1 MMSMKCL
8 LNRVHLAAVSHTLD
22 GLEGRGVGLHR
33 ERQAGARG
41 FAIDDHRATAAL
53 AGAAADVSAGEAEV
67 FAQEIAEKPARRDCG
82 LPRFTVDDDGYG
94 KLLFGCNGHVEP
106 LPRPAGYFLRRGQ
119 PRGSSP
125 PAALRW
131 HRPHVAI
138 REQR

>member
-22 GLEGRGVGLHR
+22 GFDGRCVGLHR
-33 ERQAGARG
+33 ERQAGAHRFG
-41 FAIDDHRATAAL
+41 LDEHRATAAL
-53 AGAAADVSAGEAEV
+53 AGAAADVTAGEAEV
-67 FAQEIAEKPARRDCG
+67 FTQEIAEKPARRDCG
-82 LPRFTVDDDGYG
+82 LPWFTIDDDGYG
-94 KLLFGCNGHVEP
+94 KLLFGCNGHGEP

-125 PAALRW
+125 PAELRG